1 MLKCENYLTAITN
14 RSRNLIQLR
23 SNQHLPNWEVLFRI
37 AILDPIERQRE
48 RKSKLF
54 CMLNMCVCNNNFNEA
69 RELDDKMKILN
80 GSAENEMEK
89 LKFKIHS
96 FSPFISV

>member
-1 MLKCENYLTAITN
+1 
-14 RSRNLIQLR
+14 
-23 SNQHLPNWEVLFRI
+23 
-37 AILDPIERQRE
+37 
-48 RKSKLF
+48 
-54 CMLNMCVCNNNFNEA
+54 MCVCNNNNFNEA
-69 RELDDKMKILN
+69 RELDDKMKILD

>member
-37 AILDPIERQRE
+37 AILDPIERQ
-48 RKSKLF
+48 KVNYFACST
-54 CMLNMCVCNNNFNEA
+54 CVCA
-69 RELDDKMKILN
+69 TTTLMKRGN
-80 GSAENEMEK
+80 
-89 LKFKIHS
+89 
-96 FSPFISV
+96 